1 MNFLCVVFAYTL
13 VMAYDDNLTVIIIH
27 RILTLMS
34 KHYTHLPCEVP
45 ELTLCNFVT
54 VMLNI
59 QAELA
64 HVMCSHAITTVEQR
78 QATRLDTTL
87 T

>member
-1 MNFLCVVFAYTL
+1 
-13 VMAYDDNLTVIIIH
+13 MAYDDNLTVIIIH
-27 RILTLMS
+27 HVLAFPQ
-34 KHYTHLPCEVP
+34 HDTHLPCEVP

-54 VMLNI
+54 VVLNV